1 MNPRPLL
8 VTLAALALA
17 APAAAQTT
25 AKVVDAGGL
34 ADLAGPRTLAL
45 GGSTAL
51 VQANDGLLSN
61 PGSVAARRRY
71 SVESLF
77 AVDRRGGSNAGRY
90 LGLSVVDALSGPV
103 AASFAW
109 VHPMEGFQDGN
120 LFLVGLAGKVGEGLY
135 LGAQGR
141 YLAIRE
147 DLAAGGQEKVS
158 VVTADAGLLWE
169 VSELISVGVAG
180 FNLVPTGHERS
191 APRSMAAG
199 LAIGSDTSFR
209 LVGDWRAD
217 FDRNE
222 VGGKPATTNRY
233 SVGVE
238 AFLGNMVPVRAGWLK
253 DEVLKTSWW
262 SGGVGLVTASGVA
275 IDVGYRQSL
284 DRSDVRVISAAFK
297 MQFLE

>member
-120 LFLVGLAGKVGEGLY
+120 LFLAGLAGKVGEGLY

>member
-1 MNPRPLL
+1 M
-8 VTLAALALA
+8 TLAALALA

>member
-25 AKVVDAGGL
+25 AKVVDAGGM

-45 GGSTAL
+45 VGSTAL